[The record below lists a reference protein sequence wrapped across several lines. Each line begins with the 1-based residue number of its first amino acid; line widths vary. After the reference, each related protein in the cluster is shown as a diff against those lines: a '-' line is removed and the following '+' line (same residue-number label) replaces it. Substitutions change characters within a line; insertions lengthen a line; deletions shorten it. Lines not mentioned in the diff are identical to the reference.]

1 MFEEFRNV
9 KGPSR
14 AIHRSIG
21 YNLALVR
28 REKVGVGTGE
38 HGLYFPWVPIPT
50 LSPNSSMVTSSDH
63 SFFQCLIY
71 VKNNKRR
78 IYEEN
83 WRNYYLQ

>member
-21 YNLALVR
+21 YNLALAR

-38 HGLYFPWVPIPT
+38 HGTVIPMGAYPNPISEFLYGYI
-50 LSPNSSMVTSSDH
+50 
-63 SFFQCLIY
+63 
-71 VKNNKRR
+71 K
-78 IYEEN
+78 
-83 WRNYYLQ
+83 

>member
-21 YNLALVR
+21 YNLALAR

-63 SFFQCLIY
+63 SFFPMPY
-71 VKNNKRR
+71 RKRR
-78 IYEEN
+78 IYAEN
-83 WRNYYLQ
+83 WRSNCL